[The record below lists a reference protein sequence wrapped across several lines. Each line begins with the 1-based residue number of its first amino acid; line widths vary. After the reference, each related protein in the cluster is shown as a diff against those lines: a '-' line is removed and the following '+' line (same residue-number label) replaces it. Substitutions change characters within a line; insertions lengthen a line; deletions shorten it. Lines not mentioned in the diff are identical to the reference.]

1 MKIRKLTLLVAS
13 LAMVLGIGTSAL
25 AQGTQEHH
33 AQEPPAQQ
41 QPQTQDPQAQQ
52 PQTQGPPAQ
61 EPPAQQPQTQGPP
74 AQEPQVELS
83 CADIFREEQR
93 QLAETGVYPT
103 PVSDEARA
111 CEDSGEVNTF
121 PPPIFSDSEGFL
133 YVLDPIADRYT
144 SHDPATG
151 LLHIYDLVTH
161 TYYTYD
167 LASGTYV

>member
-41 QPQTQDPQAQQ
+41 QPQTQDPQ
-52 PQTQGPPAQ
+52 
-61 EPPAQQPQTQGPP
+61 AQQPQTQGPP

-151 LLHIYDLVTH
+151 LLHIYDLVTR

-167 LASGTYV
+167 PASGTYV

>member
-41 QPQTQDPQAQQ
+41 QPQTQDPQ
-52 PQTQGPPAQ
+52 
-61 EPPAQQPQTQGPP
+61 AQQPQTQGPP

-144 SHDPATG
+144 SHDPASG
-151 LLHIYDLVTH
+151 LLRIFDMVTDSF
-161 TYYTYD
+161 YTYNP
-167 LASGTYV
+167 ASGTYV